1 MVRRAAGQRNCPPP
15 ARCSRSPDG
24 SWSRP
29 GCGFKLATMCDVES
43 AAPRPPPAPR
53 RWRARVQGLLL
64 LIGVLISLTGS
75 ARSPALEDA
84 LDRLQTLE
92 QLSDPSALPLIERG
106 LELARLER
114 DLDAEARLRIA
125 QARLGVQRGR
135 WGEVLESA
143 RLAVDAARRGGR
155 PALEAEALVQ
165 MAAAEQTLGNY
176 PQATERLLQAERL
189 LVDTSPGELQV
200 RLYLSLSSLFGRT
213 GDYAGGLRAVDR
225 GLALSRQVS
234 LPVLSVQLQ
243 LNRARLLG
251 ETGDLSGQLQSLREA
266 EAGVR
271 QLERPDLLATVLLG
285 LSSNADARGGAADD
299 ARRYALE
306 ALALARRI
314 DNPGLAAYAHENLAD
329 AEQALGQA
337 AAAEAALRSALT
349 LVEGNP
355 ERLAALQERL
365 ANLLF
370 DQGRT
375 AEAANAFR
383 EALSQRRLLL
393 QGQQKAAL
401 DRLKVEVEA
410 SEGRRELLRLQVEA
424 EAQRAALAEQR
435 SQRLGLTALALLGLL
450 AAAAA
455 GIWLHLARRRG
466 QIMEAEAQAS
476 ARMLAFAS
484 HEVRNPVHGIAGLAE
499 LLLGTRLDPQQR
511 HWAETILRASDS
523 LSRLADDFLQHAR
536 LRLGH
541 DTQRRRPTAIREV
554 LDAVVTLE
562 RPEAAASGIELSVD
576 IDPAVPE
583 WLLLDGARLRQVL
596 LNLVSNA
603 VRYSGA
609 RLVRLRAAP
618 ARDGQGLR
626 LEVEDTGRGMG
637 ADELATLF
645 RPFVQGRQGRQSTG
659 GTGLGLS
666 ISKDL
671 VQAMGGQLQAQ
682 SAPGKGTCFSFEL
695 PAPAS
700 DPPRLRPDP
709 TTLGGRPL
717 DVIVVDDN
725 AANLTLAL
733 SQLEQLGHHPR
744 GSTQPGEA
752 LDWVTRKP
760 PDLLIVD
767 YQMPLMDGVEL
778 ARAARARVRADL
790 KVLAVSGHDR
800 GDAGLPAGI
809 DGWLLKPVS
818 VQQLAEAIDRVLCP
832 STPPG
837 RVRSSAR
844 TNASAHTDR
853 PVVLDPEV
861 LAELHRLHKDG
872 QPLYVLLARD
882 FLDSLDTRQSGLRA
896 ALVAEDSAAL
906 ARRAHRWRGSA
917 AALGAQALAARLLRL
932 EQSASTADRAALDL
946 QLDELAAVAAQT
958 AVAVRERL
966 LQAPRAVA

>member
-1 MVRRAAGQRNCPPP
+1 
-15 ARCSRSPDG
+15 
-24 SWSRP
+24 
-29 GCGFKLATMCDVES
+29 MCDAES
-43 AAPRPPPAPR
+43 DSPRQPLPR
-53 RWRARVQGLLL
+53 RRTSGGWGGLLVLAL
-64 LIGVLISLTGS
+64 LVSPAGM

-92 QLSDPSALPLIERG
+92 QLSDPSATPLIEQG
-106 LELARLER
+106 LALAVQER
-114 DLDAEARLRIA
+114 DIEAEAQLRVA
-125 QARLGVQRGR
+125 QARLAVQRGR
-135 WGEVLESA
+135 WGEVLEAA
-143 RLAVDAARRGGR
+143 RLGVEAARRGNL

-165 MAAAEQTLGNY
+165 MASAEQTLGNY

-189 LVDTSPGELQV
+189 LVDTTPGELHV

-225 GLALSRQVS
+225 GLALARQ
-234 LPVLSVQLQ
+234 LAMPVQRVQLQ
-243 LNRARLLG
+243 LNRARMLG
-251 ETGDLSGQLQSLREA
+251 ETGDLDGQLAALREA

-271 QLERPDLLATVLLG
+271 RLERPDLLATVLLG
-285 LSSNADARGGAADD
+285 LSSNADARGDTTGE
-299 ARRYALE
+299 ARRHALE

-314 DNPGLAAYAHENLAD
+314 DNAGLEAYAQENLAD
-329 AEQALGQA
+329 AELALGRP
-337 AAAEAALRSALT
+337 AAAETALRAALGLSA
-349 LVEGNP
+349 GNP
-355 ERLAALQERL
+355 ERLAGLHERL
-365 ANLLF
+365 ANLLL
-370 DQGRT
+370 DAARP
-375 AEAANAFR
+375 AEAATAFR

-410 SEGRRELLRLQVEA
+410 SESRRELLRLQVEA
-424 EAQRAALAEQR
+424 EAQRAELAEQR
-435 SQRLGLTALALLGLL
+435 SQRLGLAALALLALL
-450 AAAAA
+450 AAAGA

-562 RPEAAASGIELSVD
+562 RPEAAAAGIELTVEL
-576 IDPAVPE
+576 DPTLGE

-603 VRYSGA
+603 IRYSGG
-609 RLVRLRAAP
+609 RMIRLRATP
-618 ARDGQGLR
+618 AREIQGVR

-645 RPFVQGRQGRQSTG
+645 RPFVQGRQGRQSMG

-671 VQAMGGQLQAQ
+671 VQAMGGRLQAQ
-682 SAPGKGTCFSFEL
+682 SAPGRGTCFSFEL
-695 PAPAS
+695 PAPPSEA
-700 DPPRLRPDP
+700 PRLRPDP

-744 GSTQPGEA
+744 GSTQPTEVLEWITKSA
-752 LDWVTRKP
+752 

-800 GDAGLPAGI
+800 GEAGLPAGI

-837 RVRSSAR
+837 LGRAVTRAGSA
-844 TNASAHTDR
+844 ADHPPA
-853 PVVLDPEV
+853 VLDADV
-861 LAELHRLHKDG
+861 VAELHRLRKDG
-872 QPLYVLLARD
+872 QPLFALLAHD
-882 FLDSLDTRQSGLRA
+882 FIDGLEARQNGLRA
-896 ALVAEDSAAL
+896 ALAADDRAAL

-917 AALGAQALAARLLRL
+917 AALGAQAFAARLLRL
-932 EQSASTADRAALDL
+932 EQQAAGAERAALDL
-946 QLDELAAVAAQT
+946 QMAELGALGVQT
-958 AVAVRERL
+958 ATAVRERL
-966 LQAPRAVA
+966 REAQDAPA

>member
-1 MVRRAAGQRNCPPP
+1 
-15 ARCSRSPDG
+15 
-24 SWSRP
+24 
-29 GCGFKLATMCDVES
+29 MCNS
-43 AAPRPPPAPR
+43 ASDRLPFPILHRGLTA
-53 RWRARVQGLLL
+53 GLLAAL
-64 LIGVLISLTGS
+64 LLWSSSVW
-75 ARSPALEDA
+75 ARSPGLEDA

-92 QLSDPSALPLIERG
+92 QLADPGLPGLIEHG
-106 LELARLER
+106 LRLALSEQ
-114 DLDAEARLRIA
+114 DAEAEARLRVA
-125 QARLGVQRGR
+125 QARLDVQRGR

-143 RLAVDAARRGGR
+143 RLAVDAARRSGH
-155 PALEAEALVQ
+155 ASLEADALVQ

-176 PQATERLLQAERL
+176 AQATERLLQAERL
-189 LVDTSPGELQV
+189 LTRSAPGESQV
-200 RLYLSLSSLFGRT
+200 RLYLSMSSLFGRT
-213 GDYAGGLRAVDR
+213 GDTAGGLRAVDR
-225 GLALSRQVS
+225 GLALARQLG

-251 ETGDLSGQLQSLREA
+251 ETGDLVGQLASLREA

-285 LSSNADARGGAADD
+285 LSSNADARGNAAEE
-299 ARRYALE
+299 ARRHALE
-306 ALALARRI
+306 ALALAQRI

-329 AEQALGQA
+329 AELALGNPGA
-337 AAAEAALRSALT
+337 GEAALRAALALSA
-349 LVEGNP
+349 GNP

-365 ANLLF
+365 GDLLI
-370 DQGRT
+370 DSGRGT
-375 AEAANAFR
+375 EAAAAYR
-383 EALSQRRLLL
+383 DALQQRRLLQ

-410 SEGRRELLRLQVEA
+410 SESRRELLRLQVEA
-424 EAQRAALAEQR
+424 EAQRAELAEQR
-435 SQRLGLTALALLGLL
+435 SQRLGFAALALLALL
-450 AAAAA
+450 AAAVT

-499 LLLGTRLDPQQR
+499 LLLGTTLDPQQR

-541 DTQRRRPTAIREV
+541 DTQRRRPTSIREV

-562 RPEAAASGIELSVD
+562 RPEAAAAGIELSVE
-576 IDPAVPE
+576 IDPALAE

-603 VRYSGA
+603 IRYSGGK
-609 RLVRLRAAP
+609 LIRLRATP

-637 ADELATLF
+637 PEELATLF
-645 RPFVQGRQGRQSTG
+645 RPFVQGRQGQQSTG
-659 GTGLGLS
+659 GTGIGLS

-671 VQAMGGQLQAQ
+671 VQAMGGRLQAQ

-695 PAPAS
+695 PAPVSEA
-700 DPPRLRPDP
+700 PRLRPDP
-709 TTLGGRPL
+709 TTLGGRSL

-725 AANLTLAL
+725 PANLTLAL
-733 SQLEQLGHHPR
+733 SQLEQLGHRPR
-744 GSTQPGEA
+744 GSMQPAEA
-752 LDWVTRKP
+752 LDWITRAA

-778 ARAARARVRADL
+778 ARAARARGRADL

-800 GDAGLPAGI
+800 GGAGLPAGI

-837 RVRSSAR
+837 AGRAAARSPAL
-844 TNASAHTDR
+844 ADR
-853 PVVLDPEV
+853 PPALLDADVV
-861 LAELHRLHKDG
+861 AELHRLRKDG
-872 QPLYVLLARD
+872 QPLFATLASD
-882 FLDSLDTRQSGLRA
+882 FLDGLDARLNGLRA
-896 ALVAEDSAAL
+896 ALAADDRAAL

-917 AALGAQALAARLLRL
+917 AALGAQAFASRLQTL
-932 EQSASTADRAALDL
+932 ERTAPTAERAALDQ
-946 QLDELAAVAAQT
+946 QLAELGTLGVQT
-958 AVAVRERL
+958 ASAVRERL
-966 LQAPRAVA
+966 IETQRAAA